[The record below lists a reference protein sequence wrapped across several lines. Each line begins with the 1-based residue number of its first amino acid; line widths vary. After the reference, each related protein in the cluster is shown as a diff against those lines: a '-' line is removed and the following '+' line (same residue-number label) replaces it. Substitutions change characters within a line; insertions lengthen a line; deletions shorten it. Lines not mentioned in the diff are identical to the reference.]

1 VDFTNKKA
9 LGRIVGN
16 SIVMTSSV
24 TGRRSS

>member
-1 VDFTNKKA
+1 VDFTNKKT
-9 LGRIVGN
+9 LGQIIGN

>member
-16 SIVMTSSV
+16 SIAMPSSV